1 MISKLTSYKTIIFDC
16 DGVILNSNKV
26 KTQAFYDLAKPWGLE
41 AQKLLKDYHVN
52 NGGIS
57 RHKKISYLLSTILPS
72 LSINISSE
80 ESQFLYANLLEQY
93 ADFVYQGLSSCEV
106 SPALKLLREHTP
118 HSQWSVVSGGDQAE
132 LNRLFKERN
141 LSFYFDSGIFGS
153 PDDKQ
158 LILNREFK
166 NKNFKNPSL
175 FIGDSKYDYVSAASA
190 NIDFLFLSSWTEFK
204 DWEAFISEHQISFLP
219 SLSSL
224 VDFSC

>member
-1 MISKLTSYKTIIFDC
+1 M
-16 DGVILNSNKV
+16 
-26 KTQAFYDLAKPWGLE
+26 
-41 AQKLLKDYHVN
+41 
-52 NGGIS
+52 
-57 RHKKISYLLSTILPS
+57 PS

-80 ESQFLYANLLEQY
+80 ESQFICQSSEQY
-93 ADFVYQGLSSCEV
+93 ADFVYKGLSSCEV
-106 SPALKLLREHTP
+106 SPALKVLREHTP
-118 HSQWSVVSGGDQAE
+118 HSQWSVVSGGDQTE

-141 LSFYFDSGIFGS
+141 LSSYFDSGIFGS

-204 DWEAFISEHQISFLP
+204 DWEAFISEHQIA
-219 SLSSL
+219 
-224 VDFSC
+224 SCLHCRH